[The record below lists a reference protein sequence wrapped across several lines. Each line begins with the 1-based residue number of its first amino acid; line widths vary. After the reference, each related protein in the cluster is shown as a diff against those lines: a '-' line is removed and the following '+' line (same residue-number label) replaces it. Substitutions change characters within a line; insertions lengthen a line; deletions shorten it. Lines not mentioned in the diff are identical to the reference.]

1 MNKKYLKKF
10 ISYYKP
16 YKKLFFMDMFCALIV
31 SAVSLITPL
40 ITRYITNVVL
50 KGDPSKI
57 MSTIITLGFILLALA
72 FIEYVCNYFITYK
85 GHLMG
90 VYMETDLRNELFEH
104 YQKLSFSFYDNQKV
118 GQLMSRIT
126 HDLFPLTELYHH
138 GPEDLVISI
147 IKIVGAFL
155 ILININIKLTLLIF
169 IFIPIMVM
177 IVFYFYKRMK
187 SASKAN
193 KKVIGDINATIEDNL
208 SGIRV
213 VKSFTNEED
222 ELEKFKLDNKRFI
235 KSKDNAY
242 RYMAGFH
249 TSVSLTSSLL
259 NIAVIIFGSMFISRN
274 EITLGDLVAY
284 LLYINNLLEP
294 IRKLINFTEQYQEGI
309 TGFERF
315 MEMIEIN
322 PDIIDSP
329 NAKDLINAKGNVKF
343 NNVSFKYA
351 ETNEY
356 VLKNIN
362 LDVKAGEYIALVGE
376 SGVGKTTL
384 CSLIPRFYEVTEG
397 SIEIDNIN
405 IKDITQKSLRSNIGI
420 VQQDVYLFAGTV
432 MENIRYG
439 KPDASEEEIIKA
451 AKLANAHEFIIEF
464 PDGYNT
470 DIGQR
475 GVKLSGGQKQR
486 ISIARVFLKNPSIL
500 IFDEAT
506 SSLDNESEKVVQ
518 DSLEVLSKNRT
529 TFVIAHRLSTIRN
542 AQRIIVLSDSGIV
555 ESGTHDE
562 LLKKDGIYSHLYNM
576 QFT

>member
-500 IFDEAT
+500 ILDDTT
-506 SSLDNESEKVVQ
+506 SSLDNESEK
-518 DSLEVLSKNRT
+518 
-529 TFVIAHRLSTIRN
+529 
-542 AQRIIVLSDSGIV
+542 
-555 ESGTHDE
+555 
-562 LLKKDGIYSHLYNM
+562 
-576 QFT
+576 